1 MFSRILLTAC
11 LILTLAAT
19 AVAAEP
25 TTLHFG
31 IISTA
36 SHQTLKKRWEPLL
49 ADMQKSIGI
58 KVQAFYAPNY
68 AGVIEAM
75 RANKV
80 QVAWFGNKSAIEA
93 VDHAYGEVFAQA
105 VPLDGTP
112 GYYSHLIVH
121 KDSGLNSLEDVLKHA
136 KKLSFGNGDPNSTS
150 GFLVPNY
157 YAFAKHKVDPKLA
170 FKSIVNASHEGNALA
185 VAAKQVD
192 VATNNSVNLQR
203 FGKSYPDKRN
213 QLKVVWTSPLI
224 PSDALVWRADLS
236 EKLKGKVRDMLLA
249 YAVKGQNVESE
260 KQVLAPLA
268 WAYFRSSDNDQLLPV
283 RQLELFKTRTQV
295 EADAALA
302 PAEKAQQLA
311 KIDAKLDEMQSKIKR

>member
-1 MFSRILLTAC
+1 MFSRILLIAC
-11 LILTLAAT
+11 LILSLAAT

-36 SHQTLKKRWEPLL
+36 SPQTLKKRWEPLL

-75 RANKV
+75 RTNKV

-93 VDHAYGEVFAQA
+93 VDHAHGEVFAQA
-105 VPLDGTP
+105 VPLDGNA
-112 GYYSHLIVH
+112 GYHSHLIVH
-121 KDSGLNSLEDVLKHA
+121 KDSALNSLEDVLKNA

-157 YAFAKHKVDPKLA
+157 YAFAKQKVDPKLA
-170 FKSIVNASHEGNALA
+170 FKSVVNASHEGNSLA
-185 VAAKQVD
+185 VANKQVD
-192 VATNNSVNLQR
+192 VATSNSVHLQN
-203 FGKSYPDKRN
+203 FEKAFPEKRV

-224 PSDALVWRADLS
+224 PSDALVWRADLPD
-236 EKLKGKVRDMLLA
+236 KLKGRVKDMILA
-249 YAVKGQNVESE
+249 YGVKGQNVEKE
-260 KQVLAPLA
+260 KPVLTALS
-268 WAYFRSSDNDQLLPV
+268 WAYFRASDNDQLLPV
-283 RQLELFKTRTQV
+283 RQLELFKTRTRV
-295 EADAALA
+295 ETDASLA